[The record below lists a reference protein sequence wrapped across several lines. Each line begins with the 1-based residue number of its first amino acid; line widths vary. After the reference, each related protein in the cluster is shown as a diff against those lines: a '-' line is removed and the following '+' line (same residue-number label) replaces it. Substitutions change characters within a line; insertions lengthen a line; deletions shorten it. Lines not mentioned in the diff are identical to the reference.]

1 MANISMAKGTVGL
14 SGKWTGRA
22 LDLLNILLENW
33 SFEGAYGL
41 TVFGKLSEKNRNV
54 EFSGCGRWDFHGTL
68 LSMHD
73 WTVEH
78 IEKREARYGF
88 DITMYG
94 ELLKE
99 MKRLGLA
106 ITFDFSDIPENDSEY
121 HEIGYFISDGNKLVY
136 KRGKPQEW
144 RKGEKSFDSAV
155 DFFSAMISEPD
166 KNTLAEW
173 VEKTIE
179 PTDKFVSAKRL
190 RKIELVCVNL
200 TGLDDPLPQD
210 IFQDFYKNFLPDTKR
225 WISFREEAGGWGYC
239 LDAFGS
245 MELTGEWTKED
256 INALKPVL
264 AACAFNGAQ
273 GIWSDDG
280 RPLKP
285 ARDGFSFRGAGIW
298 KMSDLLKNIDGLLRK
313 WISEPAKGRK
323 NTLEKAEYEKL
334 LEIMKDRGL
343 TIGLSFTDLLEE
355 ADENY
360 DWEKGRLVE
369 TGYLSSDGEKLVYIT
384 ETRGIKEN

>member
-78 IEKREARYGF
+78 IEKRETKYGF
-88 DITMYG
+88 DIAMYG

-121 HEIGYFISDGNKLVY
+121 HEIGYFISDGNRLVY

-155 DFFSAMISEPD
+155 DFFSAMISEP
-166 KNTLAEW
+166 AE
-173 VEKTIE
+173 
-179 PTDKFVSAKRL
+179 
-190 RKIELVCVNL
+190 
-200 TGLDDPLPQD
+200 
-210 IFQDFYKNFLPDTKR
+210 
-225 WISFREEAGGWGYC
+225 
-239 LDAFGS
+239 
-245 MELTGEWTKED
+245 
-256 INALKPVL
+256 
-264 AACAFNGAQ
+264 
-273 GIWSDDG
+273 
-280 RPLKP
+280 
-285 ARDGFSFRGAGIW
+285 
-298 KMSDLLKNIDGLLRK
+298 
-313 WISEPAKGRK
+313 GRK

-355 ADENY
+355 AEENY